1 MKKTLI
7 LGASTTPTRYSN
19 LAANRLVNYG
29 HSIINVGQKT
39 GEVANHPIEKAQQ
52 IHQDIHTITMYVGPA
67 GQKDL
72 YNYILDTNP
81 KRIIFNPGSENLEL
95 VKLAND
101 KGIETLEACTLVMLS
116 TNQY

>member
-7 LGASTTPTRYSN
+7 LGASTNPNRYSN

-29 HSIINVGQKT
+29 HPIINVGQKT
-39 GEVANHPIEKAQQ
+39 GEVANHPIEKAQH
-52 IHQDIHTITMYVGPA
+52 IHQDIHTITMYIGPA

-72 YNYILDTNP
+72 HNYILDTNP
-81 KRIIFNPGSENLEL
+81 KRIIFNPGSENPEL